1 MLGGSVSSASR
12 ARTRLNI
19 AGRSRWA
26 MSGLETRLESVLQ
39 VKLGFTVKASTD
51 STTDLAKK
59 NRGSVQSI
67 TKVREGELKG

>member
-1 MLGGSVSSASR
+1 
-12 ARTRLNI
+12 
-19 AGRSRWA
+19 
-26 MSGLETRLESVLQ
+26 MSGSEPRLESVMQ

-67 TKVREGELKG
+67 TKVREEELKG